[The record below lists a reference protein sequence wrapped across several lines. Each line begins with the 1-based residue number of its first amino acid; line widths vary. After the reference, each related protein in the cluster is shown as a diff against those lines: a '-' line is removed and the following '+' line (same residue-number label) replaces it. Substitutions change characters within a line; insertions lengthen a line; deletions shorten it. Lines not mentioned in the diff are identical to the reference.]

1 MAESSNTK
9 NPKCKP
15 TEWSLDL
22 LRSLEWKRFEQ
33 VCAEFFRQ
41 LGKLVEVSR
50 RGADGGVDV
59 KVYSNKNQSLEH
71 VIQCKAW
78 SYRVGVKEVRELFG
92 VMVHQAA
99 PKAIFMTTSSFS
111 DDALAFAGEQS
122 NKLFL
127 IDGQKFISMIGG
139 LPESKRQEL
148 LDFATEGDYM
158 TPTCASC
165 GVKMVWREKG
175 EFWGCKNYP
184 KCKSKL
190 RVKNTEIS
198 GQEKNT

>member
-1 MAESSNTK
+1 MAERFSTI
-9 NPKCKP
+9 NPKSRP
-15 TEWSLDL
+15 AGWSLDL

-41 LGKLVEVSR
+41 LGKVVEATH

-59 KVYSNKNQSLEH
+59 KLYSNKNQPLEH

-78 SYRVGVKEVRELFG
+78 SHRVGVKEVRELFG
-92 VMVHQAA
+92 VMVHLAA

-111 DDALAFAGEQS
+111 DDAVAFASEQG

-165 GVKMVWREKG
+165 GLKMVWRGKG
-175 EFWGCKNYP
+175 GFWGCKNYP
-184 KCKSKL
+184 RCKSTL
-190 RVKNTEIS
+190 RVKRQLP
-198 GQEKNT
+198 GKG